1 VQLLE
6 TAQTLSLSLTSLSR
20 TDLEANANE
29 RSKDDKRDDADKS
42 RNADERSV
50 VTPQMDP
57 DEV

>member
-6 TAQTLSLSLTSLSR
+6 TAQTLSLSLTNVNE
-20 TDLEANANE
+20 TELEANANG
-29 RSKDDKRDDADKS
+29 RSKNDKTDD
-42 RNADERSV
+42 ADERSV